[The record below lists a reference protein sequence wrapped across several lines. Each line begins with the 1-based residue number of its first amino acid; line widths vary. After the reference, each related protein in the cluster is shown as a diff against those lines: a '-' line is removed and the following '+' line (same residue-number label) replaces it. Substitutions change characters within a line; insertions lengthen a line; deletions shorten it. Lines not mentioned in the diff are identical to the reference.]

1 MTEYEHYIRIKN
13 GLVIHAFSSAF
24 EEPKKSDILIAETNE
39 RHFNPDLYTMEG
51 FPRYKWDGEKMVE
64 RSRNEIYTLDFIKQR
79 KIDELRSRKRSE
91 MIEKLIDE
99 DPNYQTK
106 VRAIEKAKTKTA
118 VEKIDI

>member
-51 FPRYKWDGEKMVE
+51 LPRYKWNGEKMIE
-64 RSRNEIYTLDFIKQR
+64 RSIDEIYTLDYLKQR
-79 KIDELRSRKRSE
+79 KINELRSRKRIE

-99 DPNYQTK
+99 DSDYQAK
-106 VRAIEKAKTKTA
+106 IKAIKKAKTKTA